1 MRYGTG
7 SVRTYATKSGT
18 RYSVRYYDQNGN
30 QHEKRGFTTKTE
42 ANKYLRT
49 QLKARDDGTLVTAR
63 QLTVA
68 ALLERWMAGRR
79 VALSTLSGDERRI
92 RLHVLPALGSYPVAK
107 ITPELLAGFYRS
119 LQQGLSA
126 NSVRKIHALIS
137 SAFTWAMSARL
148 VSANPAKHP
157 LSSPPS
163 QREVSQ
169 EQRQMS
175 VWDAQIVSEFID
187 WCPSEDDGAY
197 THRQLKAAWMLALLG
212 GLRRS
217 EICGLRWSDIDVDR
231 KTVTINKSITEVHTS
246 TRGKV
251 LVESS
256 PKSGKSRTIVVSPSV
271 FTQLDRLPL
280 PHSGR
285 IFDISPESLTQSW
298 TRVCRKFAKETGA
311 PALTLHELRHTH
323 ASLLLR
329 AGVHPKIVQ
338 ERLGHATITITMDTY
353 SHLMPSAQAEAAAS
367 LDSLLADGS

>member
-7 SVRTYATKSGT
+7 SVRTYATKSGR

-30 QHEKRGFTTKTE
+30 QHEKRGFTTKNE

-175 VWDAQIVSEFID
+175 VWGAQIVWS
-187 WCPSEDDGAY
+187 SLTGARRK
-197 THRQLKAAWMLALLG
+197 TTERIRTDSSKLHGCSLFLAVFD
-212 GLRRS
+212 GLR
-217 EICGLRWSDIDVDR
+217 
-231 KTVTINKSITEVHTS
+231 
-246 TRGKV
+246 
-251 LVESS
+251 
-256 PKSGKSRTIVVSPSV
+256 
-271 FTQLDRLPL
+271 
-280 PHSGR
+280 
-285 IFDISPESLTQSW
+285 
-298 TRVCRKFAKETGA
+298 
-311 PALTLHELRHTH
+311 
-323 ASLLLR
+323 
-329 AGVHPKIVQ
+329 
-338 ERLGHATITITMDTY
+338 
-353 SHLMPSAQAEAAAS
+353 SAV
-367 LDSLLADGS
+367 